1 MEQISAGR
9 IFYLIKSAAFKEQ
22 SPVIRNTLMS
32 SNNEFRHKTRLFL
45 PDGRENALVDL
56 WFTIQ
61 IVIFYKTHVRQ
72 PKITSFLIKK

>member
-1 MEQISAGR
+1 MEQMPEGR
-9 IFYLIKSAAFKEQ
+9 IFYLIKSAVYKEQ
-22 SPVIRNTLMS
+22 SPVIRNTTMS

-61 IVIFYKTHVRQ
+61 IVIF
-72 PKITSFLIKK
+72 FIKHT